1 MHRAD
6 LFRSRASG
14 AAGWHAF
21 GATIRCSFGRRSSGR
36 RAFGA
41 AIRASIAF
49 LGIASILFAPA
60 VSADAPQRTDVVSQE
75 IEVRLAEIEVIVS
88 DRQGDPVAG
97 MTREDFRLF
106 QDGRAVELTHFRAV
120 SGGRAAVETTRSPAS
135 QAEVAPGAEPDAGLH
150 LVVYID
156 RGYLEPG
163 DLRDVRLA
171 LRGFLRQAMGPGDR
185 VMLVTAAQ
193 SLELL
198 QAFTSVPELVVSKLD
213 GVRARPGGGRL
224 TREYQSI
231 LLDMRRIKNE
241 GNDLMARDPTRQAR
255 IFVSR
260 LQAYAAEIDGEIR
273 QTTAQ
278 LRQLIGSIAGL
289 PGRRAV
295 LYVGGRVPAAHGRQ
309 LFDAWEDTFG
319 RSSNLQ
325 IADNPGGADTGVG
338 GGAGATAASSDTGLD
353 SLAAASAS
361 FDIGAQRLVQ
371 EAAEVASAHG
381 VVFHTLDAA
390 GLRDS
395 NFLAPGDATMPA
407 RGAAGNPGAVVA
419 SGSLADSMASLRA
432 LAWGT
437 GGRSFTGGRDFS
449 AALARVGSDFRTYY
463 SLGFAPLEPKG
474 ETSRIEVKLRPG
486 DGGERRGK
494 LEVRYRS
501 VLKLKD
507 RDTLAA
513 ERTVSALLLEE
524 TQNPLGVE
532 VKAGE
537 PAAAKKGSWHV
548 PLQISIPLAR
558 LALVADGRVHAG
570 RLSIYTASGSLDHV
584 GSVTKAV
591 VPVRIPN
598 SELLTSLGRRVAYQL
613 ELTLPA
619 ARGGKPMGQRIAV
632 TVRDD
637 FRPRSSTAV
646 TAVGLAGRDTSG
658 TSEGPAGAGMPE
670 SR

>member
-6 LFRSRASG
+6 LFR
-14 AAGWHAF
+14 W
-21 GATIRCSFGRRSSGR
+21 

-41 AIRASIAF
+41 SNRRVSGAPARAVTAL
-49 LGIASILFAPA
+49 LGVALTAFAPTA
-60 VSADAPQRTDVVSQE
+60 SADVPDARTDVVSQE
-75 IEVRLAEIEVIVS
+75 IEVRLAEIEVVVS

-97 MTREDFRLF
+97 LRREDFRVF
-106 QDGRAVELTHFRAV
+106 QDGRMVELTHFRAV
-120 SGGRAAVETTRSPAS
+120 GGLGPRAGEAAPEPA
-135 QAEVAPGAEPDAGLH
+135 APLAATAAGAEPAAGLH
-150 LVVYID
+150 LVLYVD

-163 DLRDVRLA
+163 DLREVRLA
-171 LRGFLRQAMGPGDR
+171 LKDFLRQTLGPGDR
-185 VMLVTAAQ
+185 VMLVTAAH

-198 QAFTSVPELVVSKLD
+198 HGFTSVPELVVSKLD
-213 GVRARPGGGRL
+213 QVRERPGGGRL
-224 TREYQSI
+224 RREYQSI
-231 LLDMRRIKNE
+231 LLDMRRTKNE

-260 LQAYAAEIDGEIR
+260 IQAYAAEVEGEIR

-295 LYVGGRVPAAHGRQ
+295 LYIGGRVPAAHGRQ
-309 LFDAWEDTFG
+309 LFNTWEDTFG

-325 IADNPGGADTGVG
+325 IPDDPSAAGLGVG
-338 GGAGATAASSDTGLD
+338 GGTGADAASFDTGLD

-361 FDIGAQRLVQ
+361 YDVDAQRLVQ
-371 EAAEVASAHG
+371 EAAETASAHG

-390 GLRDS
+390 GLRDPS
-395 NFLAPGDATMPA
+395 FLAPGDATLSA
-407 RGAAGNPGAVVA
+407 RGAAGNPGAVTA
-419 SGSLADSMASLRA
+419 AGSLADSMASLRA

-437 GGRSFTGGRDFS
+437 GGRSFTGGRDFT
-449 AALARVGSDFRTYY
+449 AALARVGSDFKTYY
-463 SLGFAPLEPKG
+463 SLGFEPFASKG
-474 ETSRIEVKLRPG
+474 ETSKIEVRLHASG
-486 DGGERRGK
+486 SAAEDGRGK
-494 LEVRYRS
+494 LKVRHRS

-524 TQNPLGVE
+524 IENPLGVE
-532 VKAGE
+532 VSLGE
-537 PAAAKKGSWHV
+537 PRRTDLIAAKKGAWRV
-548 PLQISIPLAR
+548 PLQITVPLAK

-570 RLSIYTASGSLDHV
+570 RLSIYTAAGSLDRV
-584 GSVTKAV
+584 GALNKAV

-598 SELLTSLGRRVAYQL
+598 RELLTSLGRRVAYEL
-613 ELTLPA
+613 ELILPA
-619 ARGGKPMGQRIAV
+619 GPGSGEAGPTGQRIAV

-646 TAVGLAGRDTSG
+646 TTVGLPRGGTSG
-658 TSEGPAGAGMPE
+658 ILRDPASAGAPG